1 MILLQRMQYAPIYG
15 PGTASYSTVLDSPAE
30 SQRQSPVHSQ
40 MQSQRQSPAQ
50 SPGQSQTQIPAQQ
63 NYRQSQ
69 QQSPTQSPLQSQKQS
84 PAQSPRQSPVQ
95 SRSQSPNQSPRQ
107 SDASFRRPH
116 SIPEEQ
122 CCASE
127 IPISQQVFGMPGPG
141 IATAM
146 QTSRPQVRPN
156 PNTTEMYTDTA
167 SLPPSRKISGSMQT
181 TPKAKG

>member
-1 MILLQRMQYAPIYG
+1 MLSATPYIYVMILFQRMQYAPIYG

-30 SQRQSPVHSQ
+30 SQRQSP
-40 MQSQRQSPAQ
+40 AQ

-63 NYRQSQ
+63 SYRQRKLDS
-69 QQSPTQSPLQSQKQS
+69 STLSPLQSLRHS
-84 PAQSPRQSPVQ
+84 PAQWPRQIPVQ
-95 SRSQSPNQSPRQ
+95 SRSHSPNQSPRQ

>member
-1 MILLQRMQYAPIYG
+1 MILFQRMQYAPIYG

-30 SQRQSPVHSQ
+30 SQRQSPV
-40 MQSQRQSPAQ
+40 Q

-63 NYRQSQ
+63 SYRQSH
-69 QQSPTQSPLQSQKQS
+69 QQSTTQSPMQSQRQS

>member
-1 MILLQRMQYAPIYG
+1 MLSATPYIYAMILFQRMQYAPIYG

-30 SQRQSPVHSQ
+30 SQRQSPVQSQ

-63 NYRQSQ
+63 SYRQSQ
-69 QQSPTQSPLQSQKQS
+69 QQSPTQSPMQSQRQS
-84 PAQSPRQSPVQ
+84 PAQSPRQSH
-95 SRSQSPNQSPRQ
+95 
-107 SDASFRRPH
+107 ASFRRPH